1 MLAQLRIAWVAM
13 MQVMM
18 FAFPGYL
25 RSQSMS
31 AETLETLDKA
41 IYLMNWAGFM
51 LTVPVIL
58 YSALP
63 IWRGA
68 WLSIRQGRV
77 GMDIPV
83 AVGILI
89 AFITSVRTSWKGQC
103 EFYFESVTMYWE
115 FMMMAL
121 YLD

>member
-1 MLAQLRIAWVAM
+1 M

-63 IWRGA
+63 IWRGG

-89 AFITSVRTSWKGQC
+89 AFIPSVRATWTGQGEVC
-103 EFYFESVTMYWE
+103 FGSVTLL
-115 FMMMAL
+115 AGCVVTARD
-121 YLD
+121 LDVC